1 MKHEI
6 RISDRH
12 RRAARAIEH
21 ALVADSPEGWAAL
34 VVILGTRLT
43 PLENASLA
51 WAGMTAADPEDAALV
66 ADAVLGEAGLPL
78 TAFAS
83 IWTEAR
89 AWADLASH
97 DERRAYA
104 AACVARMP
112 TATRA
117 AFVEWAKGAG
127 HA

>member
-34 VVILGTRLT
+34 VVILGIRLT
-43 PLENASLA
+43 PPEAASLA
-51 WAGMTAADPEDAALV
+51 WAALTAAHPDDAAQV

-78 TAFAS
+78 TPFAS

-89 AWADLASH
+89 AWASEASNA
-97 DERRAYA
+97 ERRAYA
-104 AACVARMP
+104 AAAVQRMP
-112 TATRA
+112 ASTRA